1 MATVKQPPSIMD
13 LQAKYDFDFY
23 AWLNQNVELLRD
35 GRQARN

>member
-1 MATVKQPPSIMD
+1 MNLKTE
-13 LQAKYDFDFY
+13 YDFDFY